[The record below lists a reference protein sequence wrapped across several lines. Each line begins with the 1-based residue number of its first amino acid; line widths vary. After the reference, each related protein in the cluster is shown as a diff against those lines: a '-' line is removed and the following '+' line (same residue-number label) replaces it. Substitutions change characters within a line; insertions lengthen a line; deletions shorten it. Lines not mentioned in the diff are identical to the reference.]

1 VSAPE
6 QLGRLRRIRRIGAG
20 GFATVWLYRDD
31 ELDSDVAVK
40 CLADNWAGD
49 PGIRERFLAESRLL
63 RRARS
68 AHVVHVHDVG
78 VTDGDTPYFV
88 MSYADAGSVADLVRP
103 GVGVGPDELVDVVTQ
118 AAEGLAALHA
128 VGIVHRDIKPA
139 NLLLASDTAGGRRL
153 MVADLGVAKAITP
166 DSAVTRSVGT
176 PSFMAPEQMDDSADI
191 DARADVYA
199 LGAVAWAL
207 LTGQTP
213 PARRFPGERPAPVT
227 SLRAVPPAVDEVVT
241 RAMEPDPGQR
251 WPDVRSF
258 ARALADAC
266 RGVTPPPA
274 PVAPPAAAHPLSTP
288 QSAPPAPGSRRR
300 VPIAVLAT
308 VAALAVALAAAL
320 GFLLLRGGGSSDD
333 YKDAF
338 EEAGVDYVTALQED
352 RCDDAAAYNS
362 GFAGSGDTCPQKNLH
377 VRLAQCLDVDGPI
390 RVDMIGE
397 DRARVVFVKQG
408 YVEMIRGQNTLFRA
422 GFMVASC

>member
-49 PGIRERFLAESRLL
+49 PGTRERFLAESRLL

-88 MSYADAGSVADLVRP
+88 MSYADGGSVADLVRP

-139 NLLLASDTAGGRRL
+139 NLLLTSDSSGGRRL

-166 DSAVTRSVGT
+166 DSGVTRSVGT
-176 PSFMAPEQMDDSADI
+176 PSYMAPEQMDDTAVI

-207 LTGQTP
+207 LTGQP
-213 PARRFPGERPAPVT
+213 PRARRSPGERPAPVS
-227 SLRAVPPAVDEVVT
+227 SLRVVPPAVDEVVA
-241 RAMEPDPGQR
+241 RAMEPEPGHR

-258 ARALADAC
+258 AGALADAC

-274 PVAPPAAAHPLSTP
+274 PAAPTAPPPPERRPRRRA
-288 QSAPPAPGSRRR
+288 PAP
-300 VPIAVLAT
+300 ALAI
-308 VAALAVALAAAL
+308 VAALAVVLAVAL
-320 GFLLLRGGGSSDD
+320 GIVLLRGGAAGGDD
-333 YKDAF
+333 YKEAF
-338 EEAGVDYVTALQED
+338 EEAGIDYVTGLQRRCED
-352 RCDDAAAYNS
+352 TPNAAEAQKSHGACDVEN
-362 GFAGSGDTCPQKNLH
+362 NLH
-377 VRLAQCLDVDGPI
+377 LRLAQCLDVDGPV
-390 RVDMIGE
+390 RVEMIGE
-397 DRARVVFVKQG
+397 NRARVVFVDQG
-408 YVEMIRGQNTLFRA
+408 YVEMIRGENTLFRP